1 MRGETI
7 RMQAD
12 SKSRER
18 GMHAPTLVNTF
29 LLTCHTYTHEGVCKL
44 LWRGKKERQVDGQE
58 SLLRSVQAD
67 TKRLKKKAIKLTISY
82 VVLISWGQ

>member
-12 SKSRER
+12 GKSRER
-18 GMHAPTLVNTF
+18 GMHATTLVNTF
-29 LLTCHTYTHEGVCKL
+29 LLTCHTYTHGVFCKL
-44 LWRGKKERQVDGQE
+44 LGRGKKERQVDDQE

-67 TKRLKKKAIKLTISY
+67 TKRLKKKQLSSLFHMLY
-82 VVLISWGQ
+82 